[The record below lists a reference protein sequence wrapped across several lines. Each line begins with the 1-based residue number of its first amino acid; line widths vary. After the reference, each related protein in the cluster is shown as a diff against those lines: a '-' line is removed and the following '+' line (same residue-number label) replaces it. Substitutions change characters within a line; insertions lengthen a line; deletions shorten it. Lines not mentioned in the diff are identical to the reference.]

1 MKMNSEIIEYYN
13 PCYPDV
19 PYYKCTI
26 NNVTYHSRELSNVLE
41 FREDRIA
48 NANYYVELAKREAK
62 AMAVFMND
70 VKFKD

>member
-1 MKMNSEIIEYYN
+1 MNSEIIEYYN

>member
-1 MKMNSEIIEYYN
+1 MKMNSEIIEYCN

-26 NNVTYHSRELSNVLE
+26 DNVTYHSRELSNVLE
-41 FREDRIA
+41 FRKDRIA